1 MNKTGRLVVVD
12 GGWGNSGFAAE
23 VIASVS
29 EQLAPSSLK
38 SAPKRVTLPP
48 APAPAS
54 SVLEEI
60 YYTKTSDVV
69 EAVKAVLT

>member
-1 MNKTGRLVVVD
+1 MVD

-38 SAPKRVTLPP
+38 AAPQRITLPF

-54 SVLEEI
+54 RTLEDI
-60 YYTKTSDVV
+60 YYTKVSDVV
-69 EAVKAVLT
+69 AAVKATLG